1 MDPKG
6 ASGRLSKGIKF
17 QPATPRRSGINGS
30 FFGVKMKSNQ
40 PIARNQT
47 RREFVAVATTGAVL
61 GGGLEAAL
69 APKPVR
75 VLVWDEQQT
84 EQKRAYDNFLG
95 NQIAEH
101 LKTKP
106 GLSVKSASIHDEEKG
121 LSPAFLRGCDVLV
134 WWGHVRHAD
143 ITPQMAQPIL
153 DRIKEGTLSLIA
165 LHSAHWSTPFVQAM
179 FERTRT
185 DAQKKLQPEGGPIDV
200 TFVEPAKRFSAPRQ
214 DERLTPFIDLKKFP
228 DGARKAK
235 VYLPNCCF
243 PAYRNDGKPSQIRVL
258 KPDHPIV
265 SGLPAVFD
273 LPRTEMYS
281 EPFHVPEPDEVILE
295 ERWATG
301 EWFRSGMVWNI
312 GKGKVFYFRPG
323 HETYPVFKEKT
334 VLQILEN
341 AVRWLAPKG
350 E

>member
-1 MDPKG
+1 
-6 ASGRLSKGIKF
+6 
-17 QPATPRRSGINGS
+17 
-30 FFGVKMKSNQ
+30 MKSN
-40 PIARNQT
+40 PSDSKNHT
-47 RREFVAVATTGAVL
+47 RREFLAVGAVGTVL
-61 GGGLEAAL
+61 ATGIDAAM
-69 APKPVR
+69 APKSIR

-95 NQIAEH
+95 NQIADH
-101 LKTKP
+101 LKTRP
-106 GLSVKSASIHDEEKG
+106 GLIVKSACIHDEEKG
-121 LSPAFLRGCDVLV
+121 VSPAFLRGCDVLI

-143 ITPQMAQPIL
+143 ITPEMAKPIL
-153 DRIKEGTLSLIA
+153 DRIREGTLSLIA

-185 DAQKKLQPEGGPIDV
+185 DAQKSLQSEGGRLEV
-200 TFVEPAKRFSAPRQ
+200 SFVEPVKRFSAPRQ
-214 DERLTPFIDLKKFP
+214 DERLTPCLELKKFP
-228 DGARKAK
+228 DGSRKAK
-235 VYLPNCCF
+235 VFLPNCCF

-258 KPDHPIV
+258 KADHPIV
-265 SGLPAVFD
+265 SGLPAVFE
-273 LPRTEMYS
+273 LPQTEMYS

-323 HETYPVFKEKT
+323 HETYPVFKEKP

-341 AVRWLAPKG
+341 AVRWLAPRS

>member
-1 MDPKG
+1 MPSNPSD
-6 ASGRLSKGIKF
+6 SK
-17 QPATPRRSGINGS
+17 NH
-30 FFGVKMKSNQ
+30 
-40 PIARNQT
+40 T
-47 RREFVAVATTGAVL
+47 RREFLAVGAVGTVL
-61 GGGLEAAL
+61 ATGIDAAM
-69 APKPVR
+69 APKSIR

-95 NQIAEH
+95 NQIADH
-101 LKTKP
+101 LKTRP
-106 GLSVKSASIHDEEKG
+106 GLIVKSACIHDEEKG
-121 LSPAFLRGCDVLV
+121 VSPAFLRGCDVLI

-143 ITPQMAQPIL
+143 ITPEMAKPIL
-153 DRIKEGTLSLIA
+153 DRIREGTLSLIA

-179 FERTRT
+179 FERTRN
-185 DAQKKLQPEGGPIDV
+185 DAQKSLQSEGGRV
-200 TFVEPAKRFSAPRQ
+200 EVSFVEPVKRFSAPRQ
-214 DERLTPFIDLKKFP
+214 DERLTPCLELKKFP
-228 DGARKAK
+228 DGSRKAK
-235 VYLPNCCF
+235 VFLPNCCF

-258 KPDHPIV
+258 KADHPIV
-265 SGLPAVFD
+265 SGLPAVFE
-273 LPRTEMYS
+273 LPQTEMYS

-323 HETYPVFKEKT
+323 HETYPVFKEKP

-341 AVRWLAPKG
+341 AVRWLAPRS

>member
-1 MDPKG
+1 MQTNPK
-6 ASGRLSKGIKF
+6 K
-17 QPATPRRSGINGS
+17 
-30 FFGVKMKSNQ
+30 
-40 PIARNQT
+40 QT
-47 RREFVAVATTGAVL
+47 RRDFVAASAAAIVLPTGL
-61 GGGLEAAL
+61 GAAL
-69 APKPVR
+69 APKPIR

-95 NQIAEH
+95 NHIADH
-101 LKTKP
+101 LKARP
-106 GLSVKSASIHDEEKG
+106 GLSVKSVTIHDEERG
-121 LSPAFLRGCDVLV
+121 LSPAFLRGCDVLI

-143 ITPQMAQPIL
+143 ITAKMAQPIL

-185 DAQKKLQPEGGPIDV
+185 DAQKRLQLEGGRVEV
-200 TFVEPAKRFSAPRQ
+200 TFVEPAKRFSAPKQ
-214 DERLTPFIDLKKFP
+214 DERLTPCVELKKYP
-228 DGARKAK
+228 DGVQKAK
-235 VYLPNCCF
+235 VFLPNCCF

-265 SGLPAVFD
+265 SGLPAVFE
-273 LPRTEMYS
+273 LPQTEMYA
-281 EPFHVPEPDEVILE
+281 EPFHVPEPDEVIFE

-323 HETYPVFKEKT
+323 HETYPVFKEKP

-341 AVRWLAPKG
+341 AVRWLAHKV